1 MLNEGVNLVNCQIG
15 IWATYNSSSIMIV
28 QKIGRLLRH
37 DNPIIILPFF
47 RDTREQEIVEK
58 MLENFNENNIK
69 ITGDLNELRT

>member
-1 MLNEGVNLVNCQIG
+1 
-15 IWATYNSSSIMIV
+15 MIV